1 MDLWWLFQR
10 YHHPDF
16 LRQRRRYPS
25 HGKSGIHTYILP
37 GSGCALFMMVSI
49 RDFCVIYSIAP
60 QFWFCK
66 TSQASFELLK
76 EVVELE
82 WFLNLFSP
90 FSLNIIPSV
99 LGQFPTGFV
108 NNQTLG
114 LFVFAPFQP
123 FKLINQLA
131 VPKLDA
137 AGKGKKLFT
146 EINLFL
152 KSKHQWLLDTSS
164 VLKMSTKFWITHS
177 SFLIWLP
184 SMQSPS
190 KLWINETS
198 NIILGNCVSGAPSC
212 FALF

>member
-16 LRQRRRYPS
+16 LRQGRKYPS
-25 HGKSGIHTYILP
+25 HEKSGIHTYILP
-37 GSGCALFMMVSI
+37 GSGCALFMMGSI
-49 RDFCVIYSIAP
+49 RDFCVINSIAP

-82 WFLNLFSP
+82 WLH
-90 FSLNIIPSV
+90 
-99 LGQFPTGFV
+99 FP
-108 NNQTLG
+108 NWTL
-114 LFVFAPFQP
+114 PE
-123 FKLINQLA
+123 
-131 VPKLDA
+131 
-137 AGKGKKLFT
+137 KGKKLFT
-146 EINLFL
+146 QINLFL

-164 VLKMSTKFWITHS
+164 VLKMSTEFWITHS

-184 SMQSPS
+184 SMQSPP
-190 KLWINETS
+190 KLWINETW